1 MDIRNPRYALDQG
14 HPILEME
21 IDGKLVRL
29 HREMKPTLVRNGI
42 VVLGRDFVDTLPE
55 IELVDRVQS
64 INTKLKG
71 CTRDKDVFRLAIS
84 FGLEVYYGRFRA
96 GPAREQPDP
105 EEVRALGDRLRIH
118 ALANSPSWQELT
130 DF

>member
-1 MDIRNPRYALDQG
+1 MDIRNARYTLDQG

-42 VVLGRDFVDTLPE
+42 VVLGRDFYDLPE
-55 IELVDRVQS
+55 IELVDRLQGL
-64 INTKLKG
+64 NTRLKG
-71 CTRDKDVFRLAIS
+71 CTRDKDVFRLAVA
-84 FGLEVYYGRFRA
+84 FGLEVYHNRFEP
-96 GPAREQPDP
+96 GLARERPDP
-105 EEVRALGDRLRIH
+105 DEVKELGDRLKIY